1 MTARYPIQ
9 FRRIVLLACL
19 GGLAIAFLPGLA
31 SAADPLQGIDAE
43 REEVRIEKEFKRA
56 SIADAYLQRIAD
68 RIVAAAPTPASTR
81 IRIKAV
87 IDRNP
92 FAFCM
97 GNGAMYVSTG
107 LLARLESDSQ
117 VAAILAP
124 EITGALA
131 PNHELQKEFAAKNGK
146 HLGAKLFAVIAT
158 AGMAAFPIVSAEN
171 KAMMSQAD
179 ALVLDNDITAATW
192 ARRAGFDVAQ
202 GPMAI
207 RRLHEQLGAE
217 KQYGYNRLSSDSGL
231 KNRGAQLERA
241 IAALPV
247 ESAPPVPATGETDEI
262 GKLARQFSILIAY
275 DYLENTRHDG
285 LPALLDRIELEHGV
299 DGRTACLR
307 AQYVRET
314 SRGAMAATVIEAF
327 EKCVAQPDA
336 PVVNLRELAFLQRD
350 AGNAAAAIKSFEKY
364 LERAPRAVDAP
375 IIKIYIEELRAKP
388 E

>member
-1 MTARYPIQ
+1 MTASYPIL
-9 FRRIVLLACL
+9 FRRILLLARL
-19 GGLAIAFLPGLA
+19 GGLALVLLSGRAQ
-31 SAADPLQGIDAE
+31 AAEPLQGIDAE
-43 REEVRIEKEFKRA
+43 REEARIEKEFKRA
-56 SIADAYLQRIAD
+56 FSADAYLQRIAD
-68 RIVAAAPTPASTR
+68 RIVAAAPDAAANK

-92 FAFCM
+92 YAFCM

-107 LLARLESDSQ
+107 LLARLENDSQ

-131 PNHELQKEFAAKNGK
+131 PNRALQSEFDARNGK
-146 HLGAKLFAVIAT
+146 HLGAKVFAVIAT
-158 AGMAAFPIVSAEN
+158 GGMAAFPIVSAEN

-179 ALVLDNDITAATW
+179 ALIQDNDITAATW
-192 ARRAGFDVAQ
+192 VRRAGFDVAQ
-202 GPMAI
+202 GPVAI

-217 KQYGYNRLSSDSGL
+217 KQYAYNRLSSDSGL

-247 ESAPPVPATGETDEI
+247 ESATPAPVTAETDEI
-262 GKLARQFSILIAY
+262 RKLARQFSILIAY
-275 DYLENTRHDG
+275 DYLDKTRHEA
-285 LPALLDRIELEHGV
+285 LPPLLDRIEHEHGV

-314 SRGAMAATVIEAF
+314 SRGAVTAPVIEAY

-336 PVVNLRELAFLQRD
+336 PVVSFRELAFLQRD
-350 AGNAAAAIKSFEKY
+350 AGNAAAAIKSFETY

-375 IIKIYIEELRAKP
+375 IVKIYIEELRAKP
-388 E
+388 